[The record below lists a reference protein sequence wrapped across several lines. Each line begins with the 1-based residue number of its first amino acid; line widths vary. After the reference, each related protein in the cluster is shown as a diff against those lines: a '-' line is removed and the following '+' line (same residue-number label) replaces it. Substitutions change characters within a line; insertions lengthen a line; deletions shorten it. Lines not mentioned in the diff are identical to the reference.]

1 MKRIIILIYC
11 LICGSALTLSA
22 QNANDVE
29 LQYKRSSLY
38 SILIS
43 HHKAQFAPEIENVF
57 FDIPIPDK
65 FNNHDLSIKV
75 VNSPDNKTDEP
86 AITSFLQQNNVARHL
101 VARWFNRNPKTGCCD
116 MSLITERGLY
126 NASYLDTELAKM
138 SQRGFGILADAGE
151 QLIGNTFVIV
161 NDIRY
166 NDRSK
171 GARIGGAVAGG
182 ILSVL
187 GSMFGLGDLGDLIS
201 EGAAAIISSIK
212 GFGVTVTTYLYRLEW
227 NDEVANTFYTQHY
240 LSATEHDEQKRAAFD
255 NSDSFR
261 LNYIGKKSVTSGNLT
276 VASGTDFDPNA
287 MIRKVC
293 ARAIDESIIA
303 LQREHDEFKIKTP
316 IHSVEPEIT
325 AHVGLK
331 EGVTEGNKYEVLEPR
346 YNKDGKIIYARV
358 GVVQP
363 IKGKIWDNRYMA
375 TEENTTGS
383 TLTATSFRK
392 VSGGKFYP
400 GLLLREIKT
409 N

>member
-1 MKRIIILIYC
+1 
-11 LICGSALTLSA
+11 
-22 QNANDVE
+22 
-29 LQYKRSSLY
+29 
-38 SILIS
+38 
-43 HHKAQFAPEIENVF
+43 
-57 FDIPIPDK
+57 
-65 FNNHDLSIKV
+65 
-75 VNSPDNKTDEP
+75 
-86 AITSFLQQNNVARHL
+86 
-101 VARWFNRNPKTGCCD
+101 
-116 MSLITERGLY
+116 
-126 NASYLDTELAKM
+126 M

-201 EGAAAIISSIK
+201 AGAAAIISSIK

-255 NSDSFR
+255 DSDSFR